1 MSSFCKYATAS
12 STNTDDTTLVAAPGA
27 LKFINITAIDFSNS
41 HASTA
46 TTVTVKAGASVIWS
60 GLTVPA
66 GGSHSIHLPKAVR
79 LPENTA
85 LVFAS
90 SGSVTTLY
98 ANVAYFLEPDGTT

>member
-1 MSSFCKYATAS
+1 MTSFCQYATAS
-12 STNTDDTTLVAAPGA
+12 ATTTSDTTLVAAPGT
-27 LKFINITAIDFSNS
+27 LKFINITAIDFSNA

-46 TTVTVKAGASVIWS
+46 VTITVKAGSNTIWS

-90 SGSVTTLY
+90 SAGVSTIY
-98 ANVAYFLEPDGTT
+98 ANVAYFLEPDGTS